1 MIAET
6 WTMSAMLKDLSKKAL
21 YASGLL
27 GLYHRI
33 RNADT
38 LTVVM
43 FHRILPPDDPRFA
56 SCDPD
61 YTLTTE
67 VFGQCLAFFGR
78 HYSVVSEAE
87 VLASRAEG
95 RALPRNALLV
105 TFDDGWSDNA
115 DHALPVMRKFGFP
128 GLLFVVSDVIGRRQP
143 FVQEAIVA
151 AWRRGALTVAGLSA
165 AIDAIAGSPAP
176 RAAAGE
182 ESIDALRVEIAR
194 LEALDA
200 AGFAAVAS
208 LLGDVLDDGLRH
220 MVDVDDLRRLQ
231 SGNIALGLHGKT
243 HARMTRVDDLEAE
256 LGGARQALEAR
267 LGSDLPAAR
276 SMSFPHGA
284 HDAAI
289 ARRARDAG
297 YELVFTSRRLLNP
310 VGDRLGWLLGRT
322 GFETDTVVDA
332 TGRFRPDLLALELF
346 RCARGRLGD

>member
-1 MIAET
+1 MISSTGKVCASAESIARHTSSRRLNVGMIAET

-43 FHRILPPDDPRFA
+43 FHRILAPDDPRFA
-56 SCDPD
+56 SSDPD
-61 YTLTTE
+61 YTLTIE

-128 GLLFVVSDVIGRRQP
+128 GLLFVVSDVIGTRQP

-176 RAAAGE
+176 RAAA
-182 ESIDALRVEIAR
+182 SSTTTACCSRPCRVPR
-194 LEALDA
+194 TTT
-200 AGFAAVAS
+200 
-208 LLGDVLDDGLRH
+208 RH
-220 MVDVDDLRRLQ
+220 
-231 SGNIALGLHGKT
+231 G
-243 HARMTRVDDLEAE
+243 
-256 LGGARQALEAR
+256 
-267 LGSDLPAAR
+267 PAAI
-276 SMSFPHGA
+276 S
-284 HDAAI
+284 I
-289 ARRARDAG
+289 
-297 YELVFTSRRLLNP
+297 TSRRS
-310 VGDRLGWLLGRT
+310 
-322 GFETDTVVDA
+322 
-332 TGRFRPDLLALELF
+332 
-346 RCARGRLGD
+346 